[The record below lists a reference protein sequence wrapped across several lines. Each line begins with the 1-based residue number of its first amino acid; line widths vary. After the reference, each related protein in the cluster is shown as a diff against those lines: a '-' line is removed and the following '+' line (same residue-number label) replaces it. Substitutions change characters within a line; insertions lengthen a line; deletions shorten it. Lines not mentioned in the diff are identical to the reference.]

1 MASMSTADSASISG
15 RKRSFHAA
23 IASNPTEFRSG
34 FPRRDHVPLF
44 PNIERVSSDAL
55 LDVAENEEEEG
66 ESTSSCFQSDVSHES
81 KVIGSSV
88 SGAPLSDLR
97 RITQT
102 YSRRIKE
109 GRSGRDPKRSKV
121 EVSKRDSAIGTE
133 VSEILEAFPRG
144 NSKKKAPASKVLEK
158 EPEISDSSCLGSIT
172 DVNGGGT
179 LKSATDEA
187 AGRSQI
193 SRNSVAPIKKLR
205 RDRDLDSDLACS
217 ERIPNE
223 GEEEEEESSEY
234 STCNEMTLSEIEEE
248 LFGLCSSEA
257 FISDNNSSS
266 SSELVVSSSS
276 SDGFSE
282 KTLDRAAPSATFSL
296 FLQLARQF
304 LPSSFSMDPGTQFE
318 AFEEFTLMRFE
329 DEEDEESYRRLRSR
343 ERRDAA
349 VHNYA
354 EEYSNTTN
362 DGGLILEQRIVMI
375 NWMVEHSSAMELQS
389 ETLFLGVSL
398 MDRFLSRGYFKSEKN
413 LQLLGIA
420 CVTLATRIEENQ
432 PYNSI
437 RQISF
442 KVGNNYYS
450 RGEVVA
456 MEWVVQD
463 VLRYKCLLPTTHH
476 FLWFYLKAARAD
488 ANVQNLSKY
497 LAVLSLLDHERLS
510 YWPSSIAAG
519 LVILACLATNHDDS
533 CQMVMETHVRTK
545 NDDLPECMQSLQ
557 WLVKY
562 AC

>member
-1 MASMSTADSASISG
+1 
-15 RKRSFHAA
+15 
-23 IASNPTEFRSG
+23 
-34 FPRRDHVPLF
+34 
-44 PNIERVSSDAL
+44 
-55 LDVAENEEEEG
+55 
-66 ESTSSCFQSDVSHES
+66 
-81 KVIGSSV
+81 
-88 SGAPLSDLR
+88 
-97 RITQT
+97 
-102 YSRRIKE
+102 
-109 GRSGRDPKRSKV
+109 
-121 EVSKRDSAIGTE
+121 
-133 VSEILEAFPRG
+133 
-144 NSKKKAPASKVLEK
+144 
-158 EPEISDSSCLGSIT
+158 
-172 DVNGGGT
+172 
-179 LKSATDEA
+179 
-187 AGRSQI
+187 
-193 SRNSVAPIKKLR
+193 
-205 RDRDLDSDLACS
+205 
-217 ERIPNE
+217 
-223 GEEEEEESSEY
+223 
-234 STCNEMTLSEIEEE
+234 MTLSEIEEE
-248 LFGLCSSEA
+248 LFGRCSSGG
-257 FISDNNSSS
+257 FISDNNSS

-276 SDGFSE
+276 SDDFSE
-282 KTLDRAAPSATFSL
+282 KTLDPSATFSL
-296 FLQLARQF
+296 FLQFARQF
-304 LPSSFSMDPGTQFE
+304 SPSSFSMDPGTQLE

-450 RGEVVA
+450 RSEVVA

-488 ANVQNLSKY
+488 ADVQNLSKY

-533 CQMVMETHVRTK
+533 CQMVMEQYHLLYTWSYQVKTK
-545 NDDLPECMQSLQ
+545 ACFKNFANIRWIKTWFENMDLYTRIVLVQTSHIKRIQNSTGRSL
-557 WLVKY
+557 LMGFRGFS
-562 AC
+562 

>member
-15 RKRSFHAA
+15 RKRSFDAA
-23 IASNPTEFRSG
+23 IASNPTEFRSEG
-34 FPRRDHVPLF
+34 PRRDHLPLF
-44 PNIERVSSDAL
+44 PNLEHVSSDAL
-55 LDVAENEEEEG
+55 LDVEENEEEEG

-81 KVIGSSV
+81 KAIGSSV
-88 SGAPLSDLR
+88 SGAPLNDLR
-97 RITQT
+97 RITRT
-102 YSRRIKE
+102 YSRRIRE

-121 EVSKRDSAIGTE
+121 EVSERDSAIGTD
-133 VSEILEAFPRG
+133 VSEVLEAFPPG

-158 EPEISDSSCLGSIT
+158 EPEISDSSCLGSMT
-172 DVNGGGT
+172 DVNGDGT
-179 LKSATDEA
+179 LKSAIDEA
-187 AGRSQI
+187 TGRSQI
-193 SRNSVAPIKKLR
+193 SRNSVAPIKKLL

-217 ERIPNE
+217 ERLPNK
-223 GEEEEEESSEY
+223 GDKEEEESSEY

-248 LFGLCSSEA
+248 LFGRCSSEEN
-257 FISDNNSSS
+257 FSDTNSSD
-266 SSELVVSSSS
+266 ELAASSSS

-282 KTLDRAAPSATFSL
+282 KTLDGAIPSATFSL

-304 LPSSFSMDPGTQFE
+304 SPSSFSMDPGTQLE

-375 NWMVEHSSAMELQS
+375 NWMLAHSSAMELQS

-398 MDRFLSRGYFKSEKN
+398 MDRFLSRGYFMSEKN

-450 RGEVVA
+450 RSEVVA

-463 VLRYKCLLPTTHH
+463 VLRFKCFLPTTHH

-519 LVILACLATNHDDS
+519 LVILSCLATNQDDS